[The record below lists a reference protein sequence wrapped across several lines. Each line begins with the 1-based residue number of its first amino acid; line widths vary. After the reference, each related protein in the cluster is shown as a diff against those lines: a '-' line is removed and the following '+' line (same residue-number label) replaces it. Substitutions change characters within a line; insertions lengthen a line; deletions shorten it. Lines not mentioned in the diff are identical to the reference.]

1 MMQPPNP
8 YGAPQNLA
16 PQQGLARR
24 ENPYLP
30 QRLVGRTRPLL
41 QLLYLFIFGPG
52 LVITFAALLKTSPV
66 FGVLLA
72 VALLANVAALFLTI
86 IPILIAM
93 GGLRGKYP
101 DAIMGNTQAVL
112 PRAHS
117 ALRWIFRGDIR
128 LSAFYLIGLAAE
140 ARGDFADAAEAF
152 QCALRAMPMGNL
164 AVTKR
169 RVCGLAASHLA
180 FCLSGAGRPQEAH
193 YALTQA
199 QQFLMLGPG
208 AFDFMEPLNAGFTAL
223 GSVEPG
229 RDPRAMAALA
239 GVTTAFAN
247 GAHRDALDI
256 ITREG
261 QALSYGVLPR
271 ERALVTSLERK
282 TRALLDGAGA
292 LRGAAE
298 LAEAPGNNDEAW
310 AARYLSRP

>member
-1 MMQPPNP
+1 MMQPANP
-8 YGAPQNLA
+8 YGAPV
-16 PQQGLARR
+16 PQQGLVRR

-30 QRLVGRTRPLL
+30 RSLTRRTLPLL
-41 QLLYLFIFGPG
+41 QLLYLFIFGPA
-52 LVITFAALLKTSPV
+52 LIITFAAMLDVSAV

-72 VALLANVAALFLTI
+72 VAVLANVAVLLLTM

-93 GGLRGKYP
+93 SGLRGKYP
-101 DAIMGNTQAVL
+101 AAIMGNTQAVL
-112 PRAHS
+112 PGAHS
-117 ALRWIFRGDIR
+117 ALRWVFRGDVR
-128 LSAFYLIGLAAE
+128 LSAYYLIGLTAE

-164 AVTKR
+164 AVTRR

-180 FCLSGAGRPQEAH
+180 FCLAGARRPEEAH
-193 YALTQA
+193 HALVQA
-199 QQFLMLGPG
+199 QSYLMMGPG
-208 AFDFMEPLNAGFTAL
+208 AFDFMEPLNAGFTTL

-247 GAHRDALDI
+247 GAQRDALDI

-271 ERALVTSLERK
+271 ERALVLALERK
-282 TRALLDGAGA
+282 TRALLDGAGPM
-292 LRGAAE
+292 RGAAE
-298 LAEAPGNNDEAW
+298 LATSPGNDDEAW
-310 AARYLSRP
+310 AARYLSGS